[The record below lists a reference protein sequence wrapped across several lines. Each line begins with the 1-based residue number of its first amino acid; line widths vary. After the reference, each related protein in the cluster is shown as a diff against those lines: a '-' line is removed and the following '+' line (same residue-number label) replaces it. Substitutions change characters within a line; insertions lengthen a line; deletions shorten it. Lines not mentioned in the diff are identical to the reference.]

1 MLDSIEILTDIVGV
15 NGAGEICHPY
25 RVRVGVHTR
34 KFCVNFK
41 KNRNKSFAAVNEV
54 ILRSLI
60 EEGEFKKTGTIKMVV
75 KGAKFTGRAAVLR
88 PRLYKGKV
96 LSLDTL
102 PDSRVT
108 GAVAKYLA
116 NSQYDQ
122 VQGST
127 RANMVLDRRYKLHGH
142 RAKGSGKRSAALGRQ
157 R

>member
-25 RVRVGVHTR
+25 RVRVGVHTA
-34 KFCVNFK
+34 KFCINFK

-75 KGAKFTGRAAVLR
+75 RGARYTGHASALR
-88 PRLYKGKV
+88 PRLYKGEI
-96 LSLDTL
+96 LSLEAL

-108 GAVAKYLA
+108 RAVAGHLA
-116 NSQYDQ
+116 NPEYGQA
-122 VQGST
+122 QGSA
-127 RANMVLDRRYKLHGH
+127 RVNAGPMI
-142 RAKGSGKRSAALGRQ
+142 Q
-157 R
+157 RCWN